1 MSKTRQIAA
10 VILAAGQ
17 GTRMKSALPKV
28 LHRLA
33 GKPMIGH
40 VADAVAPLKPAR
52 TIVVTSAG
60 NERVAAAV
68 PGAIAAVQD
77 PPRGTGDAVRAARR
91 ALRGFDGDVLV
102 LYGDVP
108 LIRPETLQAMVKALR
123 SRKAPAVVV
132 LGFRPA
138 DPAAYGRLVTN
149 GDGTLA
155 AIVEFKDADE
165 QQRRIGLCNAGLM
178 AISGQ
183 WLAKLL
189 AGLSDDNAQKEYLL
203 TDVVAI
209 ARAKGQSCI
218 VIEAAEAE
226 VMGINS
232 RAELA
237 AGEAALQDR
246 LRRHWLAEG
255 VTMTDPSTVFLSA
268 DTRLARDVVIEPN
281 VVFAPGVAVGEG
293 ATIRAFSHLEGAS
306 VGPGAI
312 IGPYARL
319 RPGAVLAA
327 DVHVGNFVEIKNVV
341 VAEGAKVNHLTYL
354 GDGSVGAGANI
365 GAGTITCNYDG
376 YDKHRTEIG
385 AGAFIG
391 SNSSLVAPVRIGAGA
406 ITGAGSVVTR
416 DVPDGAL
423 VVERSPAVVKAGW
436 ATDFRARKQARKS
449 AKTKNG

>member
-28 LHRLA
+28 LHKLA
-33 GKPMIGH
+33 GKPMIAH
-40 VADAVAPLKPAR
+40 VAAAVAPLKPAR
-52 TIVVTSAG
+52 TVVVTSAG

-68 PGAIAAVQD
+68 PGAAAAVQD
-77 PPRGTGDAVRAARR
+77 PPRGTGDAVKAARAA
-91 ALRGFDGDVLV
+91 LKGFDGDILV

-138 DPAAYGRLVTN
+138 DPAAYGRLVMN
-149 GDGTLA
+149 RDGTLA
-155 AIVEFKDADE
+155 AIVEFKDASDE
-165 QQRRIGLCNAGLM
+165 QLRIGLCNAGLM
-178 AISGQ
+178 AISGA
-183 WLAKLL
+183 WLQKLL
-189 AGLSDDNAQKEYLL
+189 AGLKDDNAQKEYLL

-209 ARAKGQSCI
+209 ARKKGQSCT
-218 VIEAAEAE
+218 VIEASEAE

-237 AGEAALQDR
+237 GGEAALQDR

-281 VVFAPGVAVGEG
+281 VVFAAGVTVGEG
-293 ATIRAFSHLEGAS
+293 ATIRAFSHLEGAT

-319 RPGAVLAA
+319 RPGAELAA
-327 DVHVGNFVEIKNVV
+327 DVHVGNFVEIKNVR

-354 GDGSVGAGANI
+354 GDGSVGARANI

-376 YDKHRTEIG
+376 FDKHRTEIG
-385 AGAFIG
+385 EGAFIG

-423 VVERSPAVVKAGW
+423 VVERSEAVVKPDW
-436 ATDFRARKQARKS
+436 ATRFRAQKQARKS
-449 AKTKNG
+449 VKKS

>member
-1 MSKTRQIAA
+1 
-10 VILAAGQ
+10 
-17 GTRMKSALPKV
+17 
-28 LHRLA
+28 
-33 GKPMIGH
+33 
-40 VADAVAPLKPAR
+40 
-52 TIVVTSAG
+52 
-60 NERVAAAV
+60 
-68 PGAIAAVQD
+68 
-77 PPRGTGDAVRAARR
+77 
-91 ALRGFDGDVLV
+91 
-102 LYGDVP
+102 
-108 LIRPETLQAMVKALR
+108 
-123 SRKAPAVVV
+123 
-132 LGFRPA
+132 
-138 DPAAYGRLVTN
+138 
-149 GDGTLA
+149 
-155 AIVEFKDADE
+155 
-165 QQRRIGLCNAGLM
+165 
-178 AISGQ
+178 
-183 WLAKLL
+183 
-189 AGLSDDNAQKEYLL
+189 
-203 TDVVAI
+203 
-209 ARAKGQSCI
+209 
-218 VIEAAEAE
+218 
-226 VMGINS
+226 
-232 RAELA
+232 
-237 AGEAALQDR
+237 
-246 LRRHWLAEG
+246 
-255 VTMTDPSTVFLSA
+255 MTDPSTVFLSA

-327 DVHVGNFVEIKNVV
+327 DVHVGNFVEIKNVT

-354 GDGSVGAGANI
+354 GDGSVGARANI